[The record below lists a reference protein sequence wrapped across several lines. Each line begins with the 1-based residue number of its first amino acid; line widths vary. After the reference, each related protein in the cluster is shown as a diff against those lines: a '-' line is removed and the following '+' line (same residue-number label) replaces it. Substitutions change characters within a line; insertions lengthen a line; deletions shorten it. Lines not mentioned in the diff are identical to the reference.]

1 MFLVYFAW
9 SAIAIPAVLYTN
21 IEALLRLSFFF
32 VLGFSVFGVF
42 AAFTFYLPELYPTR
56 LRALGAGLCYNSGR
70 VITAIGPFLV
80 GIVSQRGYD
89 PLWIITW
96 VAILPVFGV
105 VFTLLR
111 LPVETK
117 DLIPTEEMVES
128 LDESLYLLHKEVS
141 TRQQEEEELRVLFK

>member
-1 MFLVYFAW
+1 
-9 SAIAIPAVLYTN
+9 
-21 IEALLRLSFFF
+21 
-32 VLGFSVFGVF
+32 
-42 AAFTFYLPELYPTR
+42 
-56 LRALGAGLCYNSGR
+56 
-70 VITAIGPFLV
+70 
-80 GIVSQRGYD
+80 
-89 PLWIITW
+89 
-96 VAILPVFGV
+96 V